1 MGLLFT
7 RGVSQGEAEAGPE
20 WPQRADLELKA
31 AQEGL
36 WLTNHVPGNARR
48 LRGDSLKRR
57 GLEANERRNTCCL
70 SGRGPAIVNTVRTV
84 CMTSM

>member
-1 MGLLFT
+1 MKQRQVKSG
-7 RGVSQGEAEAGPE
+7 
-20 WPQRADLELKA
+20 WPQRANLELKA

-57 GLEANERRNTCCL
+57 GLEANERRNTRGL